1 MTQRD
6 CIAADDPNGRAV
18 RVAESFAALA
28 DTLVEDFDVV
38 ELLDRLVAD
47 CVNLLDLSAAGI
59 LLMTADRSLDVVASS
74 DEASQLTDVLQ
85 VECHAGPA
93 VDAVRT
99 GEPVAVTDL
108 GELTRRWPDFA
119 HVLGDA
125 GYSTVY
131 VIPMRLRA
139 RTIGA
144 LSLFHSAVAPL
155 AELDRRFAQAMA
167 DVATIGILQHRAVE
181 SASLLVEQLQGAL
194 DTRIVVEQAKGV
206 IAEFGG
212 LDMGAAF
219 EALRSFARN
228 ERVKLSAV
236 AQSLVTRELDP
247 GAVVQPRGDA

>member
-1 MTQRD
+1 MTEPD
-6 CIAADDPNGRAV
+6 STGADDLNGRAV
-18 RVAESFAALA
+18 RVAESFVALA

-47 CVNLLDLSAAGI
+47 CVDLLDVSGAGI

-85 VECHAGPA
+85 VECQAGPA

-99 GEPVAVTDL
+99 SEPVAVTDL
-108 GELTRRWPDFA
+108 AELTRRWPDFA
-119 HVLGDA
+119 RVLGNA

-131 VIPMRLRA
+131 AIPMRLRA

-155 AELDRRFAQAMA
+155 AEFDRRFAQAMA

-181 SASLLVEQLQGAL
+181 NASVLVTQLQGAL

-219 EALRSFARN
+219 DALRSYARN

-247 GAVVQPRGDA
+247 GAVVAPRADT